1 MKHLVYF
8 VSTIAST
15 MDVNEETQQIV
26 AAEKYT
32 FVLRELDK
40 QPTAF

>member
-1 MKHLVYF
+1 
-8 VSTIAST
+8 
-15 MDVNEETQQIV
+15 MDVNEENQQNTVPIV

-32 FVLRELDK
+32 FVLNRLDK